1 MAHTL
6 VSAEIESYSESF
18 TTPESSVLASLNRET
33 STRHDARMLSGHIQ
47 GALLQ
52 MLSHMIKPKYVLEL
66 GTFTGYSAI
75 CLAQGL
81 QQGGHLHTV
90 DVSDELTGMAARHI
104 SDAGFSDSITQH
116 IGKAAEIIPTLDYP
130 FDLVFIDADKG
141 NYGLYYDLVFD
152 KVPVGGFIVADNV
165 LFSGEVILPAEE
177 QRKAARS
184 MHAYNQKIA
193 ADPRVEQLLL
203 PVRDGLMIVRK
214 VAF

>member
-6 VSAEIESYSESF
+6 VSEEIEKYSESF
-18 TTPESSVLASLNRET
+18 TTPETDVLAALNRST

-81 QQGGHLHTV
+81 QQGGHLHTI
-90 DVSDELTGMAARHI
+90 DVSNELTGMAASYI
-104 SDAGFSDSITQH
+104 ADAGLTSAITQH
-116 IGKAAEIIPTLDYP
+116 IGKAADIIPTLDYP
-130 FDLVFIDADKG
+130 FNLVFIDADKG
-141 NYGLYYDLVFD
+141 NYSLYYDLVFE
-152 KVPVGGFIVADNV
+152 KVPVGGYIVADNV
-165 LFSGEVILPAEE
+165 LFHGEVILPTEE
-177 QRKAARS
+177 QGKAARS

-193 ADPRVEQLLL
+193 TDPRVEQLLL
-203 PVRDGLMIVRK
+203 PVRDGLMIARK
-214 VAF
+214 VSN

>member
-6 VSAEIESYSESF
+6 VSEAIEKYSESF
-18 TTPESSVLASLNRET
+18 TTPESPVLAALNRET

-81 QQGGHLHTV
+81 QPGGHLHTI
-90 DVSDELTGMAARHI
+90 DVSNELTGMAASHI
-104 SDAGFSDSITQH
+104 ADAGLAASIIQH
-116 IGKAAEIIPTLDYP
+116 IGKAADIISTLDYP

-141 NYGLYYDLVFD
+141 NYSLYYDLVFD
-152 KVPVGGFIVADNV
+152 KVPVGGYIVADNV
-165 LFSGEVILPAEE
+165 LFHGEVILPSEE
-177 QRKAARS
+177 QGKAARS

-193 ADPRVEQLLL
+193 ADPRVEHLLL
-203 PVRDGLMIVRK
+203 PVRDGLMIARK
-214 VAF
+214 VAG